1 VSLFAESFTVGTAI
15 QRVVPGVH
23 YSQDVVIQ
31 NLEPLAS
38 PESYARA
45 GYLYIV
51 AQQFTLP
58 TAGTALF
65 SVEVGASGLQI
76 EGYEIVTTEQTVF
89 AELVEGATVTTTG
102 AAIPSYNLN
111 RNEADDATSVFKA
124 ASAVTGGSAISSE
137 LVTGSKIG
145 GGGAMIVSKIHTLE
159 ASTQYAMRFVN
170 QTQQGTDCYLQ
181 IIFSEKFNGQ
191 NNVTIGD
198 ESGVGFTLKGGE
210 RIQWRTDEGQSV
222 YAVSEEE
229 VEIMVVR
236 QN

>member
-1 VSLFAESFTVGTAI
+1 MAVTHNRFTVGTAI
-15 QRVVPGVH
+15 AKVVTDSAD
-23 YSQDVVIQ
+23 SQDVYLQ

-51 AQQFTLP
+51 AQRFTLP
-58 TAGTALF
+58 LAGTALF

-89 AELVEGATVTTTG
+89 AELVEGAAVTTTG

-111 RNEADDATSVFKA
+111 RNEADDAASVFKA
-124 ASAVTGGSAISSE
+124 ATAVTGGSAISSE

-145 GGGAMIVSKIHTLE
+145 GGGAMIISKIHTLE

-170 QTQQGTDCYLQ
+170 QTQQETDCYLQ

-191 NNVTIGD
+191 NDIWIGD
-198 ESGVGFTLKGGE
+198 AVGTGVRLSGGDTQVMRLQQGQTL
-210 RIQWRTDEGQSV
+210 W
-222 YAVSEEE
+222 AVSEEDNE
-229 VEIMVVR
+229 LMVTR
-236 QN
+236 QD